1 MRIGIDSYCLQPLQL
16 TPLGTLQWAKEN
28 GAQGVQ
34 FSGLREGEICLA
46 DKAYLRDMARF
57 ASEFGLYL
65 EWGGGQHIPLEM
77 STWQQK
83 DIFEI
88 NRKAAQQAEL
98 LGTRVIRSCS
108 GGMMRWQQDS
118 PDTQTLLLKMA
129 SALRKQKS
137 MLLDHGVVLAIET
150 HFEFTSFELLR
161 LFQMCEAEP
170 GSWLGICLD
179 TMNLLTMLEDP
190 LSGTH
195 RLLPWVVCTH
205 IKDGGIRLLD
215 PGIMTFPCELGKG
228 VVNLNGILHMLQSL
242 PHPVHLSIENHGGEF
257 DLPIFDPVFL
267 AEFPDLSLAEFVDLC
282 RLTRI
287 TEELM
292 RKGELT
298 VTSREEWPAVCEKR
312 IKQDLKSLKAIAA
325 SVKQG

>member
-1 MRIGIDSYCLQPLQL
+1 MQSNRFGGSAGLDPIQKSDHANRNRQLLPAASAADSTGHPA
-16 TPLGTLQWAKEN
+16 WAKEN

-34 FSGLREGEICLA
+34 FSGLREEEMHLV
-46 DKAYLRDMARF
+46 DKAYLQEMAGY
-57 ASEFGLYL
+57 ASEFDLYL
-65 EWGGGQHIPLEM
+65 EWGGGQHIPLDM
-77 STWQQK
+77 TTWQQK
-83 DIFEI
+83 NIFEI

-108 GGMMRWQQDS
+108 GGLMRWQEDS
-118 PDTQTLLLKMA
+118 PSTETLLLKMV

-137 MLLDHGVVLAIET
+137 MFLDHGVALAIET

-170 GSWLGICLD
+170 GNWLGICLD

-215 PGIMTFPCELGKG
+215 QGMVTFPSEVGS
-228 VVNLNGILHMLQSL
+228 GIVDLEGIIGMLQSL
-242 PHPVHLSIENHGGEF
+242 APSCS
-257 DLPIFDPVFL
+257 
-267 AEFPDLSLAEFVDLC
+267 SLH
-282 RLTRI
+282 
-287 TEELM
+287 
-292 RKGELT
+292 
-298 VTSREEWPAVCEKR
+298 
-312 IKQDLKSLKAIAA
+312 
-325 SVKQG
+325 

>member
-1 MRIGIDSYCLQPLQL
+1 MRIGIDSYCLLPLQL
-16 TPLGTLQWAKEN
+16 TPLDTLQWAKEN

-34 FSGLREGEICLA
+34 FSGLREGEIGLV
-46 DKAYLRDMARF
+46 DEAYLKDMARF
-57 ASEFGLYL
+57 ALEFGLYL
-65 EWGGGQHIPLEM
+65 EWGGGQHIPLDM

-88 NRKAAQQAEL
+88 NLRAAQQAEL

-108 GGMMRWQQDS
+108 GGLMRWQEDS

-137 MLLDHGVVLAIET
+137 MLRDHGVTLAIET

-215 PGIMTFPCELGKG
+215 QGIKTFPCGLGKG
-228 VVNLNGILHMLQSL
+228 VVDLEGIIAMLQSL
-242 PHPVHLSIENHGGEF
+242 PHPVHLSIEDHGGEF
-257 DLPIFDPVFL
+257 TLPIFDARFL
-267 AEFPDLSLAEFVDLC
+267 AEFPDLTLQEFVGLC
-282 RLTRI
+282 RLSRL
-287 TEELM
+287 TEERMDRGALEM
-292 RKGELT
+292 TTRRDWPELC
-298 VTSREEWPAVCEKR
+298 EER
-312 IKQDLKSLKAIAA
+312 IKKDLAALKSMGD
-325 SVKQG
+325 VP